1 MSLRTSDFF
10 SRTLSASKAVTDI
23 VADRIFLPARPTID
37 EDEDKIP
44 YVIIE
49 PGVLQNISQT
59 KDSSVEG
66 EEDSVTVSILCV
78 AESHDKLTD
87 LCEAVREEC
96 ISAWEAGTDE
106 DVPVEWTF
114 SASEENYDPVKPCN
128 YMRLNYQCITNR

>member
-49 PGVLQNISQT
+49 PGALQNTSQT

-78 AESHDKLTD
+78 AESHDKLMD